1 MLRLT
6 TVLMPMVHEEQLCR
20 NTQFVSGEASCLC
33 LMDLVTVPAPLHF
46 KIFYQY
52 LHSKPLL
59 LNPVDFF
66 SVVFLIDINNNYIP
80 LQVKL
85 KEKMRAL
92 PSPDVSLMMCL
103 S

>member
-1 MLRLT
+1 MRSSCVGIPSLFLERL
-6 TVLMPMVHEEQLCR
+6 H
-20 NTQFVSGEASCLC
+20 ASN